1 MKNERYKVHILTPAQ
16 REIEEIALLHMEL
29 VGPNSARKITNHI
42 YNTLELLRTSP
53 NTGIDCKDKPLRLE
67 GYRMLI
73 CGNYLC
79 IYRLIGNTVF
89 VYHIVDGR
97 MNYPKLMDDLK

>member
-1 MKNERYKVHILTPAQ
+1 MPAQ

-29 VGPNSARKITNHI
+29 VGLNSARKITNHI

-53 NTGIDCKDKPLRLE
+53 NIGVDCKDKPLRLE
-67 GYRMLI
+67 GYRMLV

-79 IYRLIGNTVF
+79 IYRLIGDTVF

>member
-1 MKNERYKVHILTPAQ
+1 MKNERYKVHILMPAQ

-53 NTGIDCKDKPLRLE
+53 NIGVDCKDRPLKLE

-79 IYRLIGNTVF
+79 IYRLIGDTVF
-89 VYHIVDGR
+89 VYHVVDGR
-97 MNYPKLMDDLK
+97 MNYPKLIDDLK

>member
-1 MKNERYKVHILTPAQ
+1 MKKERYKVHILSPAQ
-16 REIEEIALLHMEL
+16 REIEEIAQLHMKL
-29 VGPNSARKITNHI
+29 VGPNSARKITDRI
-42 YNTLELLRTSP
+42 YNTLELLQTSP
-53 NTGIDCKDKPLRLE
+53 NIGIDCKDKPVKLE
-67 GYRMLI
+67 GYRMLV

-79 IYRLIGNTVF
+79 IYRLVGDAVF

>member
-1 MKNERYKVHILTPAQ
+1 MPAQ

-53 NTGIDCKDKPLRLE
+53 NIGVDCKDRPLKLE

-79 IYRLIGNTVF
+79 IYRLIGDTVF
-89 VYHIVDGR
+89 VYHVVDGR
-97 MNYPKLMDDLK
+97 MNYPKLIDDLK

>member
-16 REIEEIALLHMEL
+16 HEIEEIALLHMEL

-53 NTGIDCKDKPLRLE
+53 NVGVDCKDKPLRLE

-79 IYRLIGNTVF
+79 IYRLIGDTVF